1 MVYRLL
7 AFITIKRKLNNYF
20 FKWHN
25 IFNILVASAP
35 HKSVINN
42 HKKSVFYWGKFM
54 SPFKLNNVAR

>member
-42 HKKSVFYWGKFM
+42 HKKAYSTGAN
-54 SPFKLNNVAR
+54 SCLLLN